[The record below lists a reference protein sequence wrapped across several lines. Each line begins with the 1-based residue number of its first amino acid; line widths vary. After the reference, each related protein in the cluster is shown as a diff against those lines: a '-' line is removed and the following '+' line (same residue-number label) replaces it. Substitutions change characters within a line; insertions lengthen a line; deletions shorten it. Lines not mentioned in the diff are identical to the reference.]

1 MKKNMADNKIS
12 QKLFTSWII
21 TGLLFVLSILF
32 SIHLVHER
40 LTITIITVIFIII
53 SLMLMNVIIKHY
65 WRTYWML
72 TILTPILMI
81 GCSCLFLIAFSI
93 VLPTKKCTIK
103 SINTAECVSIE
114 GFGNGVPELP
124 TCAWKQMHIAGL
136 ILIGDEIEK
145 ECRSNG

>member
-21 TGLLFVLSILF
+21 AGLLFVLSILF

-40 LTITIITVIFIII
+40 LTITIIAVIFIII

-93 VLPTKKCTIK
+93 VLPTKKCHIK
-103 SINTAECVSIE
+103 SINTAECIDSPKWSW
-114 GFGNGVPELP
+114 GP
-124 TCAWKQMHIAGL
+124 TCYWEQMHIAGL
-136 ILIGDEIEK
+136 ILIGEK
-145 ECRSNG
+145 VETKCLPI